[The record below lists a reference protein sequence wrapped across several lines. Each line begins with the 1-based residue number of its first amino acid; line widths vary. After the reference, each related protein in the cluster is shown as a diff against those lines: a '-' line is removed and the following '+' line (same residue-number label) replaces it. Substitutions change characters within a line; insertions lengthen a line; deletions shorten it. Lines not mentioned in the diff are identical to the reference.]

1 MGDPDNH
8 DLTSLCYLELPGWE
22 EMPSTIDL
30 LGDVNQLPSS
40 CLGSLSSVK
49 VQAQLQMRPSG
60 QAVTTESSR
69 KRAHLGAL

>member
-1 MGDPDNH
+1 MGDPYIH
-8 DLTSLCYLELPGWE
+8 SLTSLCCLELPGWE

-30 LGDVNQLPSS
+30 LGDMNQLPYFY
-40 CLGSLSSVK
+40 LGSLSSVK

-60 QAVTTESSR
+60 QAVTTQSSR